1 MTFTMLK
8 LECPSCKENFI
19 IQRKEYKR
27 NIKNAKKPKNL
38 NKIFL
43 QTVKRALENP
53 KQTGIITQKLSM
65 KLKNNP

>member
-8 LECPSCKENFI
+8 LDCPRCKENFI

-38 NKIFL
+38 NKLFL
-43 QTVKRALENP
+43 QTVKRALKNP
-53 KQTGIITQKLSM
+53 KQTGIIYTKTFYEIER
-65 KLKNNP
+65 